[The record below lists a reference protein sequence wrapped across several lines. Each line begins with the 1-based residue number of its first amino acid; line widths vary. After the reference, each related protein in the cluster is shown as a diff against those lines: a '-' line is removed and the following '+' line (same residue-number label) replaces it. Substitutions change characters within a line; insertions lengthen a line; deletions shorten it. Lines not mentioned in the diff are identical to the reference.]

1 MRTPENLGSHELI
14 GLKVTV
20 LRGGAPEHTGLV
32 IDETMNTFRLLS
44 GNKRIMVP
52 KQGRDFLFHLE
63 SGQDVMLKGSNIMF
77 RSEDRTKKV
86 KKGESVKIKDLPAET
101 QEAIE

>member
-14 GLKVTV
+14 GLRVTV
-20 LRGGAPEHTGLV
+20 LRGGAPEHAGLV

-44 GNKRIMVP
+44 GNRRIMVP

-63 SGQDVMLKGSNIMF
+63 SGQDVMLMGSGIMF

-86 KKGESVKIKDLPAET
+86 KKGEQIKVNNSPAET
-101 QEAIE
+101 QEAKE